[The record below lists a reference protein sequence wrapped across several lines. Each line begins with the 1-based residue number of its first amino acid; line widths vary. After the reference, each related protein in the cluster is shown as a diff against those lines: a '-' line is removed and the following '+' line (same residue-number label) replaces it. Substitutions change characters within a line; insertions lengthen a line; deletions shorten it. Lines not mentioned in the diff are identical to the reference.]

1 MDTISRENNSML
13 PVGAIIVG
21 VIALLLG
28 GYAAITVS
36 KVNKTLAE
44 QEVKVSKMESVENIA
59 NAAAASA
66 EKATKE
72 LQGLRSQTQAGFDQ
86 VGPLLGELRA
96 SVTKLEDSSKKP
108 AAPAAKDKK
117 GAEPAVA
124 GPGEYVVKPN
134 DSGVKIATAN
144 GVTIGDLQAVN
155 PGINWNSLKVG
166 QKLKLPKK

>member
-1 MDTISRENNSML
+1 
-13 PVGAIIVG
+13 

-36 KVNKTLAE
+36 KVSKTVTE
-44 QEVKVSKMESVENIA
+44 QEAKVSKVESLENIA

-96 SVTKLEDSSKKP
+96 SVTKLEDAAKKP
-108 AAPAAKDKK
+108 AAPTTKDKEKK
-117 GAEPAVA
+117 GGEPVTA
-124 GPGEYVVKPN
+124 GPGEYIVKPN
-134 DSGVKIATAN
+134 DSGVRIATAN

-155 PGINWNSLKVG
+155 PGVNWNALKPG